1 MGTLLLVPALLSGC
15 LLTPLPESELPKG
28 YLGIHI
34 SADLNGKGIHIMQV
48 EKGSP
53 ADTSGLKDDDLITHL
68 DGNSVSNLREFI
80 QTVGDTKP
88 GSKLTLKIQRHGKEQ
103 DITVKVGSRPRGS

>member
-1 MGTLLLVPALLSGC
+1 MGALLLVPALLSGC

-34 SADLNGKGIHIMQV
+34 SADLNAKGIHVMQV
-48 EKGSP
+48 EKGGP
-53 ADTSGLKDDDLITHL
+53 ADTAGVKDDDPIAHL
-68 DGNSVSNLREFI
+68 DGSPVGDLREFI

-88 GSKLTLKIQRHGKEQ
+88 GTKLTLKIQRRGKEQ
-103 DITVKVGSRPRGS
+103 EIKVKVGKRPRGN